1 MCGCWGCQVLSRSSQ
16 QCQATHSNWA
26 HSNAALNP
34 VVLCAYKVKNLPD
47 APATQQQLDT
57 LCERVKLKAVW
68 PGLVNSEQAAATVSS
83 CSSDEGSDEELS
95 AAEQR
100 LQGVL
105 RRYEHVL
112 LDNRLHQSLS
122 TCQLDAQQAADPSLD
137 LLTGFQL
144 ADGALRLVVLE
155 GPAEGIG
162 MAQAIAGIARWALE
176 DQLDWQQ
183 EEQQERWL
191 PRKVIYNP
199 SIRYPGRLYAGL
211 GVDLWMLKLK
221 GTLAAIGAQPGSYA
235 SGRVHPDCI
244 AGLECFLGQAGSAGL
259 ARLLDELRLYPTAA
273 QLHLMDKKFGG
284 ELTKA
289 DVLGVE
295 AEEPDS
301 EDEEQQPGKPASL
314 AAGATPAAQKQGG
327 AKQPQQLS
335 ATHAAAAAAKA
346 ASAKLMA
353 LLADSSS
360 GSSQLGA
367 AGATG
372 ADVAAAAGAG
382 GAGARSRKS
391 AKSGTSRRLRRSK
404 GGRRSRS
411 SSRSRLHR
419 QRQRRAAA
427 KHHLDMDNEVY
438 LHLRLEAQRRR
449 QQRDFQ
455 AEYVQGLHGLEC
467 SRQQIRDS
475 WATWNPQRA
484 AAQQLQE
491 AITAGT
497 LTLQD
502 TIKARLETSTPL
514 PPVPGTL
521 AAPEALSRGWYPH
534 QAPFLWPAP
543 RDPATYNTHPLK
555 PSEYRVQELGEPFDG
570 EQGLGAWSQ
579 QLAAAAAGHTFD
591 SLVRPS
597 PTGLFTHDPAFWQ
610 TLHMGGDGWEEQQA
624 AAAAAAKAE
633 WAAKVVVK
641 DTAIH
646 VVPGTGDRASAQ
658 ADKYGNLLKGPPL
671 KKGLKAAHVPSA
683 PVSMHSQVPW
693 QAPPPAAAAAAAVG
707 TSPSAAGSIGAV
719 LKPWLTSAEKSK
731 WVGPKDFD
739 AVGIRSRSVVAKPG
753 LNDAANASLHD
764 SYYVSED

>member
-1 MCGCWGCQVLSRSSQ
+1 
-16 QCQATHSNWA
+16 
-26 HSNAALNP
+26 
-34 VVLCAYKVKNLPD
+34 
-47 APATQQQLDT
+47 
-57 LCERVKLKAVW
+57 
-68 PGLVNSEQAAATVSS
+68 
-83 CSSDEGSDEELS
+83 
-95 AAEQR
+95 
-100 LQGVL
+100 
-105 RRYEHVL
+105 
-112 LDNRLHQSLS
+112 
-122 TCQLDAQQAADPSLD
+122 
-137 LLTGFQL
+137 
-144 ADGALRLVVLE
+144 
-155 GPAEGIG
+155 
-162 MAQAIAGIARWALE
+162 
-176 DQLDWQQ
+176 
-183 EEQQERWL
+183 
-191 PRKVIYNP
+191 
-199 SIRYPGRLYAGL
+199 
-211 GVDLWMLKLK
+211 
-221 GTLAAIGAQPGSYA
+221 
-235 SGRVHPDCI
+235 
-244 AGLECFLGQAGSAGL
+244 
-259 ARLLDELRLYPTAA
+259 
-273 QLHLMDKKFGG
+273 MDKKFGG

-301 EDEEQQPGKPASL
+301 EDKEQQPGKPASL

-391 AKSGTSRRLRRSK
+391 AKSGRSRRSRRSK

-411 SSRSRLHR
+411 SSRSRARR

-484 AAQQLQE
+484 AAQQLRE

-502 TIKARLETSTPL
+502 TIKARLEASTPL

-570 EQGLGAWSQ
+570 EQGLAAGSQ

-671 KKGLKAAHVPSA
+671 KKGLKAAHVPPA

-707 TSPSAAGSIGAV
+707 TSASAAGSIGAV
-719 LKPWLTSAEKSK
+719 LKPRLTSAEKSK
-731 WVGPKDFD
+731 WVGLKDFD
-739 AVGIRSRSVVAKPG
+739 AVGVRSRSVVAKPG
-753 LNDAANASLHD
+753 FNDAANASLHD

>member
-1 MCGCWGCQVLSRSSQ
+1 MQRS
-16 QCQATHSNWA
+16 
-26 HSNAALNP
+26 ALNP

-68 PGLVNSEQAAATVSS
+68 PGLVDSEQAAAT
-83 CSSDEGSDEELS
+83 
-95 AAEQR
+95 
-100 LQGVL
+100 
-105 RRYEHVL
+105 
-112 LDNRLHQSLS
+112 SLS
-122 TCQLDAQQAADPSLD
+122 TCQLDAQQAAYPSLD

-162 MAQAIAGIARWALE
+162 MAQTIAGIARCALE

-183 EEQQERWL
+183 EEQQETWL

-259 ARLLDELRLYPTAA
+259 ARLLDELRLYPSAA

-391 AKSGTSRRLRRSK
+391 AKSGRSRRSRRSK

-411 SSRSRLHR
+411 SSRSRARR

-502 TIKARLETSTPL
+502 TIKARLEASTPL

-570 EQGLGAWSQ
+570 EQGLGAGPQ
-579 QLAAAAAGHTFD
+579 PLAAAAAAAAGHTFD

-597 PTGLFTHDPAFWQ
+597 PTGLFTRDPAFWQ
-610 TLHMGGDGWEEQQA
+610 TVHMGGDGWEAQQA
-624 AAAAAAKAE
+624 AAAAAAKLE

-671 KKGLKAAHVPSA
+671 KKGLKVAHVPPA

-693 QAPPPAAAAAAAVG
+693 QAPAPEAAAAGASA
-707 TSPSAAGSIGAV
+707 SAAGSIGAV
-719 LKPWLTSAEKSK
+719 LKPRLTSAEKSK

-739 AVGIRSRSVVAKPG
+739 VVGIRARSVVAKPG
-753 LNDAANASLHD
+753 FSDAANASLHD
-764 SYYVSED
+764 SYYQDEA